1 MKVNLCFGKLAGFG
15 LATVLMV
22 GLVASAN
29 AQEILFDLGRDS
41 NPYRA
46 ARISAAS
53 VCRIR
58 IRTEIPGIV
67 SARAAISRMCSIRT
81 AMRRA

>member
-29 AQEILFDLGRDS
+29 AQKILFDLGRDS
-41 NPYRA
+41 NP
-46 ARISAAS
+46 
-53 VCRIR
+53 
-58 IRTEIPGIV
+58 IPGGTDFRSV
-67 SARAAISRMCSIRT
+67 SVPNPDPNGHYLE
-81 AMRRA
+81 